1 MEILESPIF
10 EIFDDEVYRMR
21 YFYFPSDVITK
32 LRSYELVAELPWL
45 KYLDSNYLFWSR
57 LTFFHLPPK
66 PCTNFQVY
74 LIDGVTRIFLTSN
87 AANKN
92 QTLVSL
98 VTLL

>member
-1 MEILESPIF
+1 MHVEVIHFWFNGDTRKPHFPIF

-57 LTFFHLPPK
+57 LTFYHPLPK
-66 PCTNFQVY
+66 PCTNF
-74 LIDGVTRIFLTSN
+74 
-87 AANKN
+87 
-92 QTLVSL
+92 
-98 VTLL
+98 